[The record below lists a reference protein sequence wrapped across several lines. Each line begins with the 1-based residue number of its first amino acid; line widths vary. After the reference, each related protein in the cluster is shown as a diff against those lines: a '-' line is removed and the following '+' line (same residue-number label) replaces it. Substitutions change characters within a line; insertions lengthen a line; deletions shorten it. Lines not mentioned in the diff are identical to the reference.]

1 MTYRV
6 GVIGAGIIGLAV
18 ARRLGQQEGYDVTV
32 FEQESDVAAHQTGH
46 NSGVVHAGVYYPP
59 GSLKARLC
67 REGARRLKEF
77 CAARDLPYREIGKVV
92 VARSAAEVPRLR
104 DIEAR
109 ATANGVPGLRWLG
122 PAELAGIEPHVRG
135 VAALHSP
142 STAITD
148 YRAVARA
155 MAGDLEAAGGRLR
168 LGQRVTGID
177 RQGDRAVVR
186 TAADAVTVDRLVI
199 CAGLQS
205 NRVAALAGDGP
216 APAIVPFRGEY
227 YRLVPE
233 RAYLISGLVYPVP
246 DPAYPFLGVHFTPR
260 VDGTVDIGPN
270 AVLATAREGYRR
282 RDVNLADLRDVLGW
296 PGFRRL
302 ARVHW
307 RQAWPRRG
315 RRCRS
320 GGSSR
325 GPGSTCPPCRQPT
338 SSRHQP
344 GSAPRRST
352 GTGHWWTTSGSAL
365 PVPWS
370 ASATPPR
377 PRQHRRWPSPITSP
391 ARRAPRCTADPARGR
406 LLTGKARAR
415 IHTGWLSHRAGRL
428 RSVGRMHHGRAG
440 VRPSYLARCTRQ

>member
-18 ARRLGQQEGYDVTV
+18 ARRLAQQEGYDVTV
-32 FEQESDVAAHQTGH
+32 FEQESDVAVHQTGH

-77 CAARDLPYREIGKVV
+77 CAARDLPYLEIGKVV

-148 YRAVARA
+148 YRAIARA
-155 MAGDLEAAGGRLR
+155 LAGDLEAAGGRLR
-168 LGQRVTGID
+168 LGQRVTGIG

-186 TAADAVTVDRLVI
+186 TAAGAVTVDRLVV

-205 NRVAALAGDGP
+205 DRVAALAGDGP

-227 YRLVPE
+227 YRLVPD

-282 RDVNLADLRDVLGW
+282 RDVNLADLRDILGW

-307 RQAWPRRG
+307 RAGLAEARTSVSKRRFVAG
-315 RRCRS
+315 AREYL
-320 GGSSR
+320 
-325 GPGSTCPPCRQPT
+325 PAL
-338 SSRHQP
+338 
-344 GSAPRRST
+344 SA
-352 GTGHWWTTSGSAL
+352 ADV
-365 PVPWS
+365 VP
-370 ASATPPR
+370 
-377 PRQHRRWPSPITSP
+377 
-391 ARRAPRCTADPARGR
+391 AP
-406 LLTGKARAR
+406 
-415 IHTGWLSHRAGRL
+415 
-428 RSVGRMHHGRAG
+428 AG
-440 VRPSYLARCTRQ
+440 VRAQAVDRDGSLVDDFRISVAGAVVSVRNAPSPAATSSLAIAEYIANQTRTQHGGAVGAAERARRRPG